1 MLGYFP
7 KPQDDELL
15 YSVIARFKIHHG
27 ITSDRQVVTKLFGS
41 RDVAAVVDLPGHLK
55 DLENNTYHLTRITAE
70 QWLMGHTLYPAYQQ
84 FLPKERREKL
94 TASVFE
100 GRAWNVHTRI
110 GHAAFALKSPKFL
123 KICQV
128 CFEQQLDI
136 GGEPY
141 WQRLFQMN
149 GLYICPTHEEP
160 LVTTNVPYRPKS
172 KYAYIAAGEAH
183 IGQTV
188 LKNCNRGE
196 MDALI
201 RIGFGLAELLACH
214 QPKVDSFDQWSAY
227 YASLAR
233 QSDCLLSA
241 ARVNH
246 AVVREVV
253 ETRWSRSLL
262 VLFRLHFSRKA
273 NWLQNLFRKHRKTFH
288 YLEHLT
294 VWLALDGRPIREILN
309 HVSTLRSTNV
319 ITKQSTKSAEKEK
332 VTKKRN
338 EWHLVQQSNPGKGV
352 KWLRENV
359 AAAIY
364 AWLYRHDREW
374 LLNNVPAKVKPVDLV
389 QVVDWEARDAL
400 LLQKCKALRKK
411 GMLVNQNGRTS
422 KSWLIKQIDN
432 SSSLEKNQQKL
443 PETILYLASLA
454 ESIETYQRRRIVQVV
469 TALYQK
475 HEQIKI
481 WMVYRKAGIRKV
493 YQTPSLEKFIQS
505 LVRKCLLGSAR
516 LFSKNSR

>member
-55 DLENNTYHLTRITAE
+55 ALEKNTYHLTKITAE

-84 FLPKERREKL
+84 FLPKDRRETL
-94 TASVFE
+94 IASVFE

-110 GHAAFALKSPKFL
+110 GHAAFTLKSPKFL
-123 KICQV
+123 KICRT
-128 CFEQQLDI
+128 CLEQQLDHT
-136 GGEPY
+136 GEPY

-160 LVTTNVPYRPKS
+160 LAATNVPYRPQS
-172 KYAYIAAGEAH
+172 KYAYIAAGEAQ

-196 MDALI
+196 VDALI

-214 QPKVDSFDQWSAY
+214 QPKVDSYGQWSAY

-253 ETRWSRSLL
+253 EAHWSRSLL
-262 VLFRLHFSRKA
+262 GLFRLDFSRKA

-309 HVSTLRSTNV
+309 HASTLSSTNGN
-319 ITKQSTKSAEKEK
+319 TKQSTRPAEKEV

-352 KWLRENV
+352 KWLREHV

-374 LLNNVPAKVKPVDLV
+374 LLTNVPAKVKQAALA
-389 QVVDWEARDAL
+389 QVVDWDARDAL
-400 LLQKCKALRKK
+400 LLQKCRMLQKK
-411 GMLVNQNGRTS
+411 GMLVNQKGRTS
-422 KSWLIKQIDN
+422 KSWLMKQIDN
-432 SSSLEKNQQKL
+432 SASLEKNQRKL
-443 PETILYLASLA
+443 PRTISYLASLA
-454 ESIETYQRRRIVQVV
+454 ESIETYQRRRVVQVV
-469 TALYQK
+469 TMLSK
-475 HEQIKI
+475 THEQIKI
-481 WMVYRKAGIRKV
+481 WMVYRKAGIRKA
-493 YQTPSLEKFIQS
+493 YQTPSLDKYIHS
-505 LVRKCLLGSAR
+505 VVRKCLLGSAR
-516 LFSKNSR
+516 LFSENSR